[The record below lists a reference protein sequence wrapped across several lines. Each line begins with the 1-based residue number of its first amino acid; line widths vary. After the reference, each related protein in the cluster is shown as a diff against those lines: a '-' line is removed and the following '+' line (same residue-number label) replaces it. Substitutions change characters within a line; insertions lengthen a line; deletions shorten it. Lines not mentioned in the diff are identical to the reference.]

1 MKEHITS
8 SNLYLHI
15 PDMVSSIVAMI
26 LKDYNNTPFE
36 ALMAFYR
43 SSTYS
48 RLENWSTG
56 FWKKTAEE
64 LYNDFRTEIH
74 LHRPS

>member
-15 PDMVSSIVAMI
+15 SDIVSSIVAMI
-26 LKDYNNTPFE
+26 LKDYDSTLFE
-36 ALMAFYR
+36 ALTAFYR

-48 RLENWSTG
+48 RLENWNTG
-56 FWKKTAEE
+56 FWKKTA
-64 LYNDFRTEIH
+64 
-74 LHRPS
+74 